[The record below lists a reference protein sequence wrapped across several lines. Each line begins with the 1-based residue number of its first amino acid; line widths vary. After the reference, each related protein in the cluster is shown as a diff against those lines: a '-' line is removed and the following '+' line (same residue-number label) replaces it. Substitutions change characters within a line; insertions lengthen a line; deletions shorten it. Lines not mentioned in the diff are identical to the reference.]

1 MCGRFALVSDRA
13 AIAER
18 FDVRDGSYEFKPN
31 WNVSPGQYIGAVIR
45 REGRNVLASFLWGLI
60 PSQAKDPSMG
70 SKLINARAETIDK
83 KPSFRGAF
91 SKRRCLIVADGFY
104 EWEKV
109 GAKKIPLYFHLKS
122 KEPFGLA
129 GLYETWTSPD
139 KKEIKSCTIIT
150 TEANKLIA
158 PIHDRMPVIV
168 PKKQENIWISDAMED
183 RAMLLSILQP
193 YPAEEMCYEI
203 GMGPRFAEVK
213 EGLKA

>member
-31 WNVSPGQYIGAVIR
+31 WNVPPGQYIDAVIH
-45 REGRNVLASFLWGLI
+45 REGRNVLTSFLWGLI
-60 PSQAKDPSMG
+60 PSQAKDPSMAN
-70 SKLINARAETIDK
+70 KLINARAETIDK

-109 GAKKIPLYFHLKS
+109 GAKRTPVYFHLKS

-139 KKEIKSCTIIT
+139 KKEIRSCTIIT
-150 TEANKLIA
+150 TEANKLVA

-168 PKKQENIWISDAMED
+168 HKKQENTWISDSVED

-193 YPAEEMCYEI
+193 YPEEEMCYEI
-203 GMGPRFAEVK
+203 GMGPRFAEGQRK
-213 EGLKA
+213 P

>member
-1 MCGRFALVSDRA
+1 MCGRFALVSDAA
-13 AIAER
+13 AISESFA
-18 FDVRDGSYEFKPN
+18 VRDCYYDFKPE
-31 WNVSPGQYIGAVIR
+31 WNVAPGQHIGAVIH
-45 REGRNVLASFLWGLI
+45 REGRNCLVPLLWGLI
-60 PSQAKDPSMG
+60 PSTAKDPSIG
-70 SKLINARAETIDK
+70 YKLINARAETIDV
-83 KPSFRGAF
+83 KPSFRSAF

-104 EWEKV
+104 EWKKV

-139 KKEIKSCTIIT
+139 NKEIRSCAIIT

-168 PKKQENIWISDAMED
+168 PKATEQVWISDGMAD
-183 RAMLLSILQP
+183 RAMLLSILKP
-193 YPAEEMCYEI
+193 YPAEEMDYQI

-213 EGLKA
+213 KGF

>member
-18 FDVRDGSYEFKPN
+18 FDVRDGPYEFNPN
-31 WNVSPGQYIGAVIR
+31 WNVTPGQYIGAVIHL
-45 REGRNVLASFLWGLI
+45 EGRNSLASFLWGLI
-60 PSQAKDPSMG
+60 PSWAKDPSIG
-70 SKLINARAETIDK
+70 NKLINARAETIDK

-91 SKRRCLIVADGFY
+91 SKRRCLIVVDGFY
-104 EWEKV
+104 EWKKE

-158 PIHDRMPVIV
+158 SIHNRMPVIV
-168 PKKQENIWISDAMED
+168 PKKQEHIWISDATGD
-183 RAMLLSILQP
+183 RALLLSILEP

-203 GMGPRFAEVK
+203 GIGPRFAEVK
-213 EGLKA
+213 EGP

>member
-13 AIAER
+13 AISER
-18 FDVRDGSYEFKPN
+18 FAVRDNSCNFKPN
-31 WNVSPGQYIGAVIR
+31 WNVTPGQYIPAVIHR
-45 REGRNVLASFLWGLI
+45 QDRNSFASFLWGLI
-60 PSQAKDPSMG
+60 PSWSKDPSIG
-70 SKLINARAETIDK
+70 NKLINARAETIDK
-83 KPSFRGAF
+83 KPSFRNAF

-104 EWEKV
+104 EWKKE
-109 GAKKIPLYFHLKS
+109 GAKKIPLYFRLKS

-139 KKEIKSCTIIT
+139 KKVIKSCTIIT

-168 PKKQENIWISDAMED
+168 PKKQEHIWISDRMED

-193 YPAEEMCYEI
+193 YPAEEMDYEI
-203 GMGPRFAEVK
+203 GMGPMFAEVK
-213 EGLKA
+213 EGV

>member
-18 FDVRDGSYEFKPN
+18 FDVRDGSYDFVPD
-31 WNVSPGQYIGAVIR
+31 WNIAPGRFIGAVIR
-45 REGRNVLASFLWGLI
+45 REGKNSLAPFLWGLI
-60 PSQAKDPSMG
+60 PSWAKDPSIG
-70 SKLINARAETIDK
+70 HKLINARAETIDV
-83 KPSFRGAF
+83 KPSFRNAF

-104 EWEKV
+104 EWKKE

-158 PIHDRMPVIV
+158 PIHDRMPAIV
-168 PKKQENIWISDAMED
+168 PKKEEHIWISDSMED
-183 RAMLLSILQP
+183 GAILLSILKP
-193 YPAEEMCYEI
+193 YPAEEMEYEI
-203 GMGPRFAEVK
+203 GMGPGFAQVK
-213 EGLKA
+213 EGL